1 MCTNFVSIWFYLLL
15 QYRAGFETF
24 MYLCNFLWMFKQTVF
39 KYLNLW
45 SQFWY
50 GFVFD
55 FVENHNGCHCFTN
68 FMPNRIPIKKLPF
81 YKYFSKV
88 VCFWNMNIDTRNEVY
103 LQGLKNGMYC
113 TNFTSIWFYLLL
125 QYRAGFETF
134 LDIYVISCECSN
146 IRIYDPSFDM
156 DSFLNLLRTVM
167 VVNVLQ
173 ISCQIEFQ

>member
-1 MCTNFVSIWFYLLL
+1 
-15 QYRAGFETF
+15 
-24 MYLCNFLWMFKQTVF
+24 
-39 KYLNLW
+39 
-45 SQFWY
+45 
-50 GFVFD
+50 
-55 FVENHNGCHCFTN
+55 
-68 FMPNRIPIKKLPF
+68 
-81 YKYFSKV
+81 
-88 VCFWNMNIDTRNEVY
+88 MNIDTRNEVY